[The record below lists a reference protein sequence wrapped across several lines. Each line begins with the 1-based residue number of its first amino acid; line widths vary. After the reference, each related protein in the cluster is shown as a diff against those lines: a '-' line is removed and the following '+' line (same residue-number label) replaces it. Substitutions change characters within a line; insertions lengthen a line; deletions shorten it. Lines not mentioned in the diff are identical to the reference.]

1 MSGAYLDYSD
11 WDIRNL
17 ADQIDNEIDRNRST
31 EKDEYGDDISQHFSE
46 TTMDKF
52 REAVH
57 LLKKASIMVNRIDY
71 LLEGDDSEE
80 TFHERWEEDL
90 RPWTTVSKN

>member
-1 MSGAYLDYSD
+1 MSGGYLDYSD

-31 EKDEYGDDISQHFSE
+31 EKGEYGDDISQHFTE
-46 TTMDKF
+46 NTMDKF
-52 REAVH
+52 REAVE
-57 LLKKASIMVNRIDY
+57 LLEKVSIMVNRIDY

-80 TFHERWEEDL
+80 TFHELWDEGM
-90 RPWTTVSKN
+90 RPWEKR